1 MDACQEVANG
11 YIASEDL
18 RGIQMTK
25 FLLQWRELQ
34 GCGPGSIL
42 PSFSQALN
50 TIFNL
55 HTDDDFF
62 HSILTIASEYAL
74 RDDIDQ
80 YQFDAA
86 VSNYF
91 VFAEQGIA
99 VALRPGDMIVFNPT
113 YRHAL
118 SSRSFAYEQKDV
130 FYNSVYL
137 KSAIVGKNDNSIP
150 LNETEVEMTKTRCH
164 K

>member
-1 MDACQEVANG
+1 LA
-11 YIASEDL
+11 
-18 RGIQMTK
+18 
-25 FLLQWRELQ
+25 

-42 PSFSQALN
+42 PSFSQAVN
-50 TIFNL
+50 TILNL

-62 HSILTIASEYAL
+62 YSILTLALAYGL

-80 YQFDAA
+80 YEINAA

-91 VFAEQGIA
+91 MFAEQGIA
-99 VALRPGDMIVFNPT
+99 VAMRPGDMIVFNPK

-118 SSRSFAYEQKDV
+118 SSRSSDYEQKDV
-130 FYNSVYL
+130 FYNSLYL

-150 LNETEVEMTKTRCH
+150 LSATESEMTRRPE
-164 K
+164 